1 MKIKIS
7 ADSTCDYNRAIMEK
21 YDISY
26 TPLYVN
32 MNGKDYKDGVDLS
45 LEQLFEGVKQ
55 SGQLPKTAAVS
66 VADYEAAFQRYL
78 DEGYDGVIHINISSE
93 FSACYQN
100 AMTAAK
106 KFENVYPI
114 DSRNLSTGSGHLGLI
129 AYDLAKEGMA
139 LEEIAKR
146 LDEVAKKV
154 EASFVIDTLE
164 YLHKGGR
171 CSSVAKISAT
181 VLSLKPCIEVKDGKM
196 GVGKKYRGK
205 LDACIE
211 KYVRDRLTDREDID
225 TKRIFV
231 THTNCPANIVAH
243 VKELIAQ
250 IKPFDEVLETV
261 AGCTIGSHCGPA
273 TLGILFIRK

>member
-7 ADSTCDYNRAIMEK
+7 ADSTCDYSKELMEK
-21 YDISY
+21 YNISY
-26 TPLYVN
+26 VPLYVN
-32 MNGKDYKDGVDLS
+32 MNGKDYRDGVDIS

-55 SGQLPKTAAVS
+55 SGKLPKTAAAS
-66 VADYEAAFQRYL
+66 VADYEAAFEGYL
-78 DEGYDGVIHINISSE
+78 SEGYDGVIHINISSE
-93 FSACYQN
+93 FSACHQN

-106 KFENVYPI
+106 KFSNVYPI

-129 AYDLAKEGMA
+129 AYDLAQEGVPA
-139 LEEIAKR
+139 AEIAKR
-146 LDEVAKKV
+146 LDETAKKV

-171 CSSVAKISAT
+171 CSSIAKISAT

-211 KYVRDRLTDREDID
+211 KYVKDRLMNRDDID

-231 THTNCPANIVAH
+231 THTNCPANIVEH

-250 IKPFDEVLETV
+250 IKPFEQVMETI